1 MQLGIFDG
9 HRSLSGHGGQH
20 DAREIR
26 TLCGFVVDGG
36 YDVVLTRRD
45 FGLYPLY
52 KRLGNAALAEKEYR
66 AALALSPRMAEAL
79 SSLANLLL
87 SQGRTDEAHAIV
99 SSAVESWAAF
109 YGGARKVDVL
119 FDRRHRL
126 PCPRSG
132 ERPERRARSSRDS
145 DLQERGVLVIPRA
158 ECG

>member
-1 MQLGIFDG
+1 MGRYLVII
-9 HRSLSGHGGQH
+9 
-20 DAREIR
+20 ARDR
-26 TLCGFVVDGG
+26 PDLWV
-36 YDVVLTRRD
+36 
-45 FGLYPLY
+45 
-52 KRLGNAALAEKEYR
+52 
-66 AALALSPRMAEAL
+66 
-79 SSLANLLL
+79 
-87 SQGRTDEAHAIV
+87 
-99 SSAVESWAAF
+99 SWAAF